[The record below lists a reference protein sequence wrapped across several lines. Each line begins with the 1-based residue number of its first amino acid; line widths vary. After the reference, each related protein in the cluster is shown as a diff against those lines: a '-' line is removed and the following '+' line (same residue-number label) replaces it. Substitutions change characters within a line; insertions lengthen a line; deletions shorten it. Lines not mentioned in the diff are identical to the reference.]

1 MELLNLKIKVMP
13 NKKTPGTKYVMNKH
27 KKDGSLKKHK
37 TISKKRF
44 DRISN
49 RYSKQDGSTTL
60 GTSNSPVQQFVSGRN
75 PNNSVTRVSES
86 DLQRLPSFG
95 PSSSPSFPIS
105 PSSPRSLEL
114 GGTIGNAPI
123 KKDKMFKGGA
133 LRRKYNRGRGV

>member
-13 NKKTPGTKYVMNKH
+13 NKKTPGTKYVMNKY

-44 DRISN
+44 DRMSN
-49 RYSKQDGSTTL
+49 RYSKQEGSETL
-60 GTSNSPVQQFVSGRN
+60 GTSTSPAQQFVSGRN

-86 DLQRLPSFG
+86 DLQQLPSFG
-95 PSSSPSFPIS
+95 PS
-105 PSSPRSLEL
+105 RSLEL
-114 GGTIGNAPI
+114 GGTIGNAPM

-133 LRRKYNRGRGV
+133 FRRKYNRGRGV